1 MDQILSQE
9 ERYELMDLLQITRAA
24 WGNLSLMKK
33 AYKTVSKLYHP
44 DKGGDSTKMQRL
56 NELFQRVQVTLLEI
70 RSDSGTSSS
79 QGYYSESPSF
89 MRTPFAYCPE
99 ENQDADSSGSWGKWW
114 RDYVNKEC
122 CNDLFCTETMSSSSD
137 EENGPPP
144 PPPPTEEEDEIEEVP
159 ETPHTSTQSQSQ
171 SQSQSFEE
179 TPSSQNSFTCTPPK
193 RRKSD
198 EKKPEDFPVC
208 LYAFLSHAIY
218 SNKTMNSF
226 LIYTTLEKSRQLYK
240 TVEKSKIKVD
250 FKASFSYKDEEGE
263 GSLLFLIT
271 LGKHRVSAVKHFCV
285 SQCTLSFIHCK
296 GVVKPLEL
304 YKALGKPP
312 FKLLEENKPGVSMF
326 DFQEEKE
333 QSVNWQEICNFAS
346 EAKISDV
353 LLLLGI
359 YIDFAVEPGKCSKCE
374 KKQHKFHYNYH
385 KAHHANACLFL
396 ESRAQKNICQ
406 QAVDQVLAARRLKL
420 VECTRLE
427 LLEERFLQLFE
438 EMEDFLHGEIEILR
452 WMSGVAWYTILL
464 DNSWDVFQ
472 NILQLITTSQ
482 PKKRNVLFKGPINSG
497 KTTLASAFM
506 HFFDGKALNIN
517 CPADKLSFELGVA
530 IDQFCVLLDD
540 VKGQITLNKHLQPG
554 QGISN
559 LDNLRDHLD
568 GTIKV
573 NLEKKHI
580 NKRSQIFPPVIMTM
594 NEYLLPPTV
603 GVRFALHLHFKPKA
617 YLKQS
622 LEKSDLVAR
631 RILNSGYT
639 ILLLLLWYNPVD
651 SFTPKVQEKVV
662 QWKETLER
670 YVSITQFGNIQQNII
685 DGKDPL
691 DGIVIEEQM

>member
-1 MDQILSQE
+1 MDQTLSKE
-9 ERYELMDLLQITRAA
+9 ERNELMDLLQITRAA
-24 WGNLSLMKK
+24 WGNLSMMKK
-33 AYKTVSKLYHP
+33 AYKNVSKLYHP
-44 DKGGDSTKMQRL
+44 DKGGDSAKMQRL
-56 NELFQRVQVTLLEI
+56 NELFQRVQVTLMEI
-70 RSDSGTSSS
+70 RSQCGSSSS
-79 QGYYSESPSF
+79 QGYFSEDFYFGPTTFQYSP
-89 MRTPFAYCPE
+89 MDR
-99 ENQDADSSGSWGKWW
+99 DAVREDLPNPGEGSWGKWW
-114 RDYVNKEC
+114 REFVNRQC
-122 CNDLFCTETMSSSSD
+122 CDDLFCSETMSSSSD
-137 EENGPPP
+137 EDTPPAAQPPP
-144 PPPPTEEEDEIEEVP
+144 PPAPSPEEEDEIEFV
-159 ETPHTSTQSQSQ
+159 
-171 SQSQSFEE
+171 EE
-179 TPSSQNSFTCTPPK
+179 TPSSCDGSSSQSSYTCTPPK
-193 RRKSD
+193 RKKTE
-198 EKKPEDFPVC
+198 EKKPDDFPVC
-208 LYAFLSHAIY
+208 LYSFLSHAIY

-226 LIYTTLEKSRQLYK
+226 LIYTTLEKARQLYK
-240 TVEKSKIKVD
+240 TVEKSKIVVD
-250 FKASFSYKDEEGE
+250 FKASFSYQDEEGE
-263 GSLLFLIT
+263 GCLLFLIT

-285 SQCTLSFIHCK
+285 SQCTFSFIHCK
-296 GVVKPLEL
+296 AVVKPLEL
-304 YKALGKPP
+304 YKTLSKPP

-326 DFQEEKE
+326 EFQEEKE
-333 QSVNWQEICNFAS
+333 QSVNWQEICNFAN
-346 EAKISDV
+346 EANISDV

-359 YIDFAVEPGKCSKCE
+359 YIDFAVEPGKCGKCE

-406 QAVDQVLAARRLKL
+406 QAVDQVLAAKRLKL
-420 VECTRLE
+420 VECSRIE
-427 LLEERFLQLFE
+427 LLEERFLQLFD
-438 EMEDFLHGEIEILR
+438 EMDDFLHGEIEILR
-452 WMSGVAWYTILL
+452 WMAGVAWYTILL

-482 PKKRNVLFKGPINSG
+482 PKKRNVLIKGPINSG

-517 CPADKLSFELGVA
+517 CPADKLSFELGCA

-554 QGISN
+554 QGVNN

-573 NLEKKHI
+573 NLEKKHV

-594 NEYLLPPTV
+594 NEYLLPPTI
-603 GVRFALHLHFKPKA
+603 GVRFALHLHLKPKA

-622 LEKSDLVAR
+622 LEKSDLVAK

-662 QWKETLER
+662 QWKETLEK

-691 DGIVIEEQM
+691 HGIVIEEQM